1 MESIVAKL
9 DAALYPAVCSVNT
22 YLSNY
27 ILVFLL
33 VAVGLWYSIKTRF
46 VQVRC
51 FGEGMRRVFGNLTL
65 NGKKHDSGMSSFQ
78 ALATAI
84 AAQVGTGNIVGASG
98 AILTGGPGAIFWM
111 WVIAFFGMA
120 TIYAEATLAI
130 KTRIKAADGTIHG
143 GPVYYITTAFKGG
156 FGKFLATFFA
166 VAIILA
172 LGFMG
177 CMVQSNSIGECFQ
190 TAFGIP
196 SWIVGVVLVVIFT
209 DLPGFFGVLRGLEA
223 ILEPLI
229 LGAVFAFLLN
239 PIVRFVDTRLGPLL
253 GAKTKWKAQAVRNV
267 SRGAG
272 VVTAVIVAAL
282 ILYAFFSMLLPQLYE
297 SVVGIVDNAENYYTS
312 IDRWV
317 TNVLEDNPEIQ
328 GYVDS
333 ALGKIYEF
341 INNWITTTFLQDVQK
356 LLATVTTSVVAVV
369 KSLMNVLIG
378 LVASVYILWSKETFQ
393 AQGKKIIVAAFSRKG
408 ADHIFYLGRN
418 IYRVFNGFV
427 IGKIVDSAIIGVLCY
442 IGILILKMPYPA
454 LIATVIG
461 VTNVIPFFGPIIGLV
476 PCAFLILLVN
486 PLQAFYFV
494 IFILVL
500 QQVDGNVIGPKI
512 LGNTVGISGFWVL
525 ASITIAASLFGF
537 TGMILGVPVFAI
549 LYLLISDSVN
559 EKLRKKSLTTDTRAY
574 RDIQTVD
581 ELPKT
586 EETGEK

>member
-1 MESIVAKL
+1 M
-9 DAALYPAVCSVNT
+9 PT
-22 YLSNY
+22 
-27 ILVFLL
+27 LVFL
-33 VAVGLWYSIKTRF
+33 VGAEDCRAEYSIAPITADG
-46 VQVRC
+46 VYTVHC
-51 FGEGMRRVFGNLTL
+51 DLTEY
-65 NGKKHDSGMSSFQ
+65 
-78 ALATAI
+78 AY
-84 AAQVGTGNIVGASG
+84 AANVEYVG
-98 AILTGGPGAIFWM
+98 IL
-111 WVIAFFGMA
+111 
-120 TIYAEATLAI
+120 IYAESDVTLEVSRVTAGSDTEDGATLLSHFHQ
-130 KTRIKAADGTIHG
+130 TNQ
-143 GPVYYITTAFKGG
+143 TTTGSRYS
-156 FGKFLATFFA
+156 TY
-166 VAIILA
+166 VAY
-172 LGFMG
+172 F
-177 CMVQSNSIGECFQ
+177 
-190 TAFGIP
+190 
-196 SWIVGVVLVVIFT
+196 VVLVVIFT
-209 DLPGFFGVLRGLEA
+209 DLPGFFGMLRGLEA

-297 SVVGIVDNAENYYTS
+297 SVVGIVDNAENYYMS

>member
-1 MESIVAKL
+1 MDEKRDRVYVKW
-9 DAALYPAVCSVNT
+9 
-22 YLSNY
+22 
-27 ILVFLL
+27 
-33 VAVGLWYSIKTRF
+33 GLT
-46 VQVRC
+46 
-51 FGEGMRRVFGNLTL
+51 
-65 NGKKHDSGMSSFQ
+65 
-78 ALATAI
+78 ALA
-84 AAQVGTGNIVGASG
+84 
-98 AILTGGPGAIFWM
+98 
-111 WVIAFFGMA
+111 VIC
-120 TIYAEATLAI
+120 I
-130 KTRIKAADGTIHG
+130 
-143 GPVYYITTAFKGG
+143 
-156 FGKFLATFFA
+156 
-166 VAIILA
+166 
-172 LGFMG
+172 
-177 CMVQSNSIGECFQ
+177 S
-190 TAFGIP
+190 
-196 SWIVGVVLVVIFT
+196 VVLVVIFT
-209 DLPGFFGVLRGLEA
+209 DLPGFFGMLRGLEA

-239 PIVRFVDTRLGPLL
+239 PIVRFVETRLAPLL
-253 GAKTKWKAQAVRNV
+253 QEKTKWKPAAVRNV

-427 IGKIVDSAIIGVLCY
+427 IGKIVDSAIIGV
-442 IGILILKMPYPA
+442 
-454 LIATVIG
+454 
-461 VTNVIPFFGPIIGLV
+461 TNVIPFFGPIIGLV

-549 LYLLISDSVN
+549 IYLLISDSVN

-581 ELPKT
+581 ELPKM